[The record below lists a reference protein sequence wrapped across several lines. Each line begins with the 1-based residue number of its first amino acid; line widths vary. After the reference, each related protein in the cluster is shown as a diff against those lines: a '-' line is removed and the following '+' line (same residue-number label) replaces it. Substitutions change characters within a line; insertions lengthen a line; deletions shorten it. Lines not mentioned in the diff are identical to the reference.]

1 MPDFIFGTLS
11 SLERR
16 VEVVQKQTRGVV
28 HGHQID
34 PLAPGPGDTPLVSV
48 TVGLQKRV
56 ESVVCELLEPQE
68 VSLSLKLI
76 STDWDTMN
84 WHYFQTWQGN
94 LPSQPDGTI
103 IRYKINAI
111 PADGSDPIPA
121 DEGALFSY
129 VVGNPLQPAW
139 AEEAI
144 IYQMF
149 PDRFHPGNNREWN
162 ETKTLDERYGGTIRG
177 IIDNIDYVAD
187 MGFNCLWLNPF
198 FPDHTYHGYH
208 AVDYFSINP
217 RLGTAADIH
226 ELVQEAHK
234 RDIRILLDFVANHW
248 GSKHP
253 TFQAALKDRNS
264 EYYDWYNW
272 NEWPDDYETFFA
284 VKDLPQINVNHEPAR
299 QHLLEATR
307 YWLSEFG
314 FDGFRLDYAPGPTHD
329 FWVDFRKI
337 VQEEKPDAWIFG
349 EVTDTPETQLSYW
362 GRLHGCLDFILLEAL
377 RHTFALGSMSLTE
390 FDAFLEKHE
399 AYFPTGFSRPT
410 FLDNHDMDRFLWLA
424 KGDRR
429 KLKLAALC
437 QFTLAGQ
444 PTVYYGTEVGVSQ
457 IDDMMPPEGPHNMA
471 QARLP
476 MRWGSEQDQDLRQF
490 YRWLIH
496 FRRQHPALWRGD
508 RQTIL
513 LNDPA
518 GVYVYSRGDGQET
531 IFVAMNLSDQTHQVR
546 VAGHDFI
553 LSPWTGEIVVD

>member
-16 VEVVQKQTRGVV
+16 VELIQKQTRGVV
-28 HGHQID
+28 HGHQLD
-34 PLAPGPGDTPLVSV
+34 PLAPGPGDTPFVSV
-48 TVGLQKRV
+48 TVGLDIRV
-56 ESVVCELLEPQE
+56 ESVLCELLEPLV
-68 VSLSLKLI
+68 VSLPLQQI
-76 STDWDTMN
+76 ATDWDTMN
-84 WHYFQTWQGN
+84 WHYFQTWQCN
-94 LPSQPDGTI
+94 LPSQAEGTI
-103 IRYKINAI
+103 VRYKISAI

-129 VVGNPLQPAW
+129 VVGNPVQPAW

-144 IYQMF
+144 IYQIF

-162 ETKTLDERYGGTIRG
+162 ETKTLDEIYGGTIRG

-198 FPDHTYHGYH
+198 FPDLTYHGYH

-226 ELVQEAHK
+226 ELVQQAHK
-234 RDIRILLDFVANHW
+234 RGIRILLDFVANHW

-253 TFQAALKDRNS
+253 TFQAALKDLNS
-264 EYYDWYNW
+264 EYYNWYNW
-272 NEWPDDYETFFA
+272 NEWPNEYETFFA
-284 VKDLPQINVNHEPAR
+284 VKDLPQINLNHKPAR

-307 YWLSEFG
+307 YWLSEFD

-337 VQEEKPDAWIFG
+337 VQKEKPDAWIFG

-399 AYFPTGFSRPT
+399 AYFPTGFSRPS

-457 IDDMMPPEGPHNMA
+457 TDDMMPPGGPHDMA

-476 MRWGSEQDQDLRQF
+476 MRWGSEQDQDLRQY

-496 FRRQHPALWRGD
+496 SGD
-508 RQTIL
+508 NTL
-513 LNDPA
+513 P
-518 GVYVYSRGDGQET
+518 
-531 IFVAMNLSDQTHQVR
+531 F
-546 VAGHDFI
+546 
-553 LSPWTGEIVVD
+553 GEAIARPSS

>member
-16 VEVVQKQTRGVV
+16 VELVQKQTLGVV
-28 HGHQID
+28 HGHQLD
-34 PLAPGPGDTPLVSV
+34 PLAPGPGDKPIVSV
-48 TVGLQKRV
+48 TVGLKIRV
-56 ESVVCELLEPQE
+56 ESMVCELLEPQTL
-68 VSLSLKLI
+68 SLSLKLI
-76 STDWDTMN
+76 ATDWDTMN

-94 LPSQPDGTI
+94 LPSQPEGTI
-103 IRYKINAI
+103 VRYKITAI

-144 IYQMF
+144 IYQIF

-162 ETKTLDERYGGTIRG
+162 ETKNLDERYGGTIRG
-177 IIDNIDYVAD
+177 IIDNIDYVAG

-217 RLGTAADIH
+217 RLGTADDIY

-234 RDIRILLDFVANHW
+234 RNIRILLDFVANHW

-314 FDGFRLDYAPGPTHD
+314 FDGFRLDYSPGPTHD

-437 QFTLAGQ
+437 QFTLSGQ

-518 GVYVYSRGDGQET
+518 GVYVYSRADSQET

-546 VAGHDFI
+546 VAGHDII

>member
-103 IRYKINAI
+103 VRYKINAI

-144 IYQMF
+144 IYQIF

-518 GVYVYSRGDGQET
+518 GVYVYSRADGQET